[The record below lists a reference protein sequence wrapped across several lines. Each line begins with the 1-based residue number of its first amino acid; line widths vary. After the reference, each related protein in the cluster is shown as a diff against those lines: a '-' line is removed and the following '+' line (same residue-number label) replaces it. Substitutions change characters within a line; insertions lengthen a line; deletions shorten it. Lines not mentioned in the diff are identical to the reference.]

1 MTKLNFIIAI
11 VALIIATLAY
21 RRAGGISD
29 LRNQVES
36 MGSLREKTA
45 DLLSKLEK
53 RLRKEEAEEKPEE
66 KLEEKKEESTG

>member
-29 LRNQVES
+29 LRNKVES
-36 MGSLREKTA
+36 MSSLREKTA

-53 RLRKEEAEEKPEE
+53 RLRKEEAEEK
-66 KLEEKKEESTG
+66 LEEKREESTG